1 MKNTGTYK
9 PIVLSIQTD
18 SIREAVEEA
27 ITAAGLK
34 FVRTNPVD
42 LIKFDLTDTIAFLET
57 GTDIAY
63 SVMTVHEHY
72 RHNNLQ
78 DTTHIIVIITDDML
92 EKNQTLGM
100 WHIAGR
106 AAVIAVLLTKYLDEY
121 MPSILKAHK
130 EGRWIGRFEQHNIN
144 SI

>member
-1 MKNTGTYK
+1 MKNTSAYK
-9 PIVLSIQTD
+9 PIVLSIKTD
-18 SIREAVEEA
+18 SIRETVEKA

-34 FVRTNPVD
+34 FVHTNPVA

-63 SVMTVHEHY
+63 SVMAVHEHY

-106 AAVIAVLLTKYLDEY
+106 AAVMMVFLTSDLKQNMLSLLKFYTTRGL
-121 MPSILKAHK
+121 
-130 EGRWIGRFEQHNIN
+130 WV
-144 SI
+144 